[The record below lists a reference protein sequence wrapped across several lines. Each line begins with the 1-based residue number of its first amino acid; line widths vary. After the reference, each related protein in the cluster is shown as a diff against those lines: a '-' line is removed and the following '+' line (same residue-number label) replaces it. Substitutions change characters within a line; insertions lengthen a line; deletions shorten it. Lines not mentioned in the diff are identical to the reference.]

1 MPTIKIST
9 KVDHEAWN
17 DLKQLAQETNQS
29 ISVVLTKAI
38 QDYVRRHRIR
48 PDVLRHLED
57 SIHENEEL
65 GRLLAK

>member
-29 ISVVLTKAI
+29 ISVVLTEAI
-38 QDYVRRHRIR
+38 QDYVRGHRIR